1 MSDWLRLTDAIC
13 KSGGSRMKLHT
24 AKDSE
29 EKTLYVG
36 VQSGN
41 AQGFAAISCDV
52 RALTRMAEGLLR
64 TLMHRRK

>member
-1 MSDWLRLTDAIC
+1 
-13 KSGGSRMKLHT
+13 MKLHT

-52 RALTRMAEGLLR
+52 RALTRMAECLLR
-64 TLMHRRK
+64 ALIHRRK

>member
-1 MSDWLRLTDAIC
+1 
-13 KSGGSRMKLHT
+13 MKLHT

-41 AQGFAAISCDV
+41 TEGFAAIPCDV

>member
-1 MSDWLRLTDAIC
+1 
-13 KSGGSRMKLHT
+13 MKIHT
-24 AKDSE
+24 ARDNE

-36 VQSGN
+36 VQSKKME
-41 AQGFAAISCDV
+41 GFAAISCDV

>member
-1 MSDWLRLTDAIC
+1 
-13 KSGGSRMKLHT
+13 MKLHT

-36 VQSGN
+36 VQSKKME
-41 AQGFAAISCDV
+41 GFAAISCDV
-52 RALTRMAEGLLR
+52 RALARMAEGLLR

>member
-1 MSDWLRLTDAIC
+1 
-13 KSGGSRMKLHT
+13 MKLHT

-41 AQGFAAISCDV
+41 TEGFAAIPCDV
-52 RALTRMAEGLLR
+52 RALARMAECLLR
-64 TLMHRRK
+64 ALIHRRK